1 VDVTS
6 IASGMTGMTAGKL
19 QLDVGTA
26 VLGKAMDVTADA
38 VLQLVSSMT
47 QSTPHAV
54 PAGLTFSAS
63 GLSSGSSSRVIA
75 TL

>member
-1 VDVTS
+1 
-6 IASGMTGMTAGKL
+6 MTAMSADRL

-26 VLGKAMDVTADA
+26 VLGKAMNVTSDA

-47 QSTPHAV
+47 QSVPHSV

-63 GLSSGSSSRVIA
+63 GLSAGSSSRVVA

>member
-1 VDVTS
+1 MDVTS
-6 IASGMTGMTAGKL
+6 IASTMSGMTADRL

-26 VLGKAMDVTADA
+26 VLGKAMNVASDA

-47 QSTPHAV
+47 QSVPHSV

-63 GLSSGSSSRVIA
+63 GLSAGSSSRVVA